1 MLELIVGQIPEA
13 IFFSLFMIYAKGL
26 KEKRILFTI
35 LMVVEYI
42 ILARFLIYNSWFQII
57 YTFMVFIIL
66 KLLYKEKAQITDI
79 FTFTIASIVVILICA
94 ILYFIV
100 WFTINNYLIYAI
112 LTRIFMF
119 AFIFLFKNKLNKI
132 QNLYKKLWN
141 KNDRRKGI
149 KTTTFR
155 SLNIVIFN
163 IMFYIINIGMIFM
176 IIQKGGV

>member
-42 ILARFLIYNSWFQII
+42 ILTRFLIYNSWFQII

-94 ILYFIV
+94 ILYSIV

>member
-42 ILARFLIYNSWFQII
+42 ILTRFLIYNSWFQII

-119 AFIFLFKNKLNKI
+119 AFIFLFKN
-132 QNLYKKLWN
+132 
-141 KNDRRKGI
+141 
-149 KTTTFR
+149 
-155 SLNIVIFN
+155 SAIFHLLAS
-163 IMFYIINIGMIFM
+163 
-176 IIQKGGV
+176 

>member
-42 ILARFLIYNSWFQII
+42 ILTRFLIYNSWFQII

>member
-42 ILARFLIYNSWFQII
+42 ILTKFLIYNSWFQII

>member
-42 ILARFLIYNSWFQII
+42 ILTRFLIYNSWFQII

-100 WFTINNYLIYAI
+100 WFTINNYLIYVI

>member
-42 ILARFLIYNSWFQII
+42 ILTRFVIYNSWFQII